1 MCTNIVLCKV
11 INYQMNLNFDF
22 VNHSDI
28 TPSLETQ
35 TIPGLSK
42 PKATC
47 AKLQQTTRQTADKK
61 AVPGIIQA
69 NGIWAFN
76 HISGNTNY
84 SWLV

>member
-42 PKATC
+42 PEATC
-47 AKLQQTTRQTADKK
+47 AKFQQTSRQTADKK
-61 AVPGIIQA
+61 AGPQNYPGQ
-69 NGIWAFN
+69 WYFQPK
-76 HISGNTNY
+76 
-84 SWLV
+84 LPEQP